1 MAAWK
6 ATVSGSSCVRRR
18 SSTGVR
24 SAPPPNQGF
33 VVTTKRVF
41 MCTVGTFGFQGW
53 AMSEMP
59 PAQKRGSWSEPG
71 IWPRNSGAN
80 SPCTVETCTPTFS
93 NTRPRIIDMTPPP
106 PGAPLWSLR
115 SHGLRSKRPG
125 SDASGGRGA
134 VTSSSSASKAAQIRS
149 RRSANQ
155 MGASVCRRSTAAWSV
170 MRLVSGFRKDRDGER
185 RPVCRRASPRI
196 MAAVTATLRERM
208 PGLHGNDDPG
218 IGRLRGPRPAR
229 RRIPGRPG

>member
-1 MAAWK
+1 M
-6 ATVSGSSCVRRR
+6 SGSSCVRRR
-18 SSTGVR
+18 SRTGVR
-24 SAPPPNQGF
+24 SAPPPNHGF

-80 SPCTVETCTPTFS
+80 SPWTVETCTPTFS

-106 PGAPLWSLR
+106 PGAPPWSLR
-115 SHGLRSKRPG
+115 SHGVRSKRPG

-134 VTSSSSASKAAQIRS
+134 VTSSSSVSKAAQIRS

-155 MGASVCRRSTAAWSV
+155 MGASVCRRSTAFVSV
-170 MRLVSGFRKDRDGER
+170 MMSSQVSVGPGWGKAF
-185 RPVCRRASPRI
+185 VCRKASPRI
-196 MAAVTATLRERM
+196 MAAVTATFRDRM
-208 PGLHGNDDPG
+208 PAC
-218 IGRLRGPRPAR
+218 IGTTTLASAAW
-229 RRIPGRPG
+229 